1 MKKILS
7 LALTLFII
15 AGLFSCL
22 TLVASA
28 EQEVWESSFDAK
40 DFSGSTG
47 RIYAG
52 LFLVQDGSTDTFE
65 IVSRRSFNLD
75 DGFSISAN
83 LKMSN
88 GTATY
93 LGEHC
98 SIKIGFRRHS
108 RFLLKNAP

>member
-28 EQEVWESSFDAK
+28 GQEVWESSFDAK
-40 DFSGSTG
+40 DFIGSTG
-47 RIYAG
+47 RINAG

-65 IVSRRSFNLD
+65 
-75 DGFSISAN
+75 
-83 LKMSN
+83 
-88 GTATY
+88 
-93 LGEHC
+93 
-98 SIKIGFRRHS
+98 
-108 RFLLKNAP
+108 